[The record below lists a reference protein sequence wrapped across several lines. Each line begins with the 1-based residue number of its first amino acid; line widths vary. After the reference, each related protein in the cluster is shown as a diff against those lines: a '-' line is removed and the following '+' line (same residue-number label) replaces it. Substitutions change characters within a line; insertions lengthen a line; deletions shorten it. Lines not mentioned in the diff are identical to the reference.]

1 MTSILRVENLHLRHP
16 GTDRDVVRDLQLEV
30 AAGEILCLVGPNGS
44 GKSTS
49 LAALAREL
57 RPRHGRVLLD
67 GEDVWR
73 IPRQRFARR
82 VARLPQEPQCPEG
95 LTVEQLVMA
104 GRHAHL
110 GLFGAWR
117 TSDANAVH
125 EALVAMDLLELRH
138 RAVDTLSGGE
148 RRRAWIAMVLCQ
160 EAEVLLLDEP
170 TAGLDIRHEW
180 EVLDLLSRIRRDRG
194 VTLVLVLHQLDQAAK
209 LADRVAIFHRGRLY
223 RAGDPS
229 CLDDETLRDVFGV
242 DASLTEDGGFHQL
255 TIRAPA
261 DPNRHL

>member
-1 MTSILRVENLHLRHP
+1 
-16 GTDRDVVRDLQLEV
+16 
-30 AAGEILCLVGPNGS
+30 
-44 GKSTS
+44 
-49 LAALAREL
+49 
-57 RPRHGRVLLD
+57 
-67 GEDVWR
+67 
-73 IPRQRFARR
+73 
-82 VARLPQEPQCPEG
+82 
-95 LTVEQLVMA
+95 MA

-110 GLFGAWR
+110 GLFGTWGRA
-117 TSDANAVH
+117 DANAVH

-180 EVLDLLSRIRRDRG
+180 EVLDLLSRVRQERG
-194 VTLVLVLHQLDQAAK
+194 VTLVLVLHQLDRTAK

-223 RAGDPS
+223 RAGDPAS

-242 DASLTEDGGFHQL
+242 DASLTESGGSHQL
-255 TIRAPA
+255 IIRAPA
-261 DPNRHL
+261 DPARHL